1 MKRGDIR
8 SNLFSDSPPPIF
20 APLCR
25 QFGRTD
31 AARHR
36 SIDREFNSVKT
47 KIEYLSMG
55 EVADAHSQAVEQ
67 AVLKGKEVLG
77 PC

>member
-1 MKRGDIR
+1 
-8 SNLFSDSPPPIF
+8 LP
-20 APLCR
+20 AV
-25 QFGRTD
+25 GRTD

-36 SIDREFNSVKT
+36 SIDREFASAKT
-47 KIEYLSMG
+47 KIKYLLMG
-55 EVADAHSQAVEQ
+55 EVADLHSQAVEQ